1 MSRSFTGSVSV
12 SELASLIALEFSK
25 SEYFNGEVSPADC
38 KNGIEFLKKNGFRSG
53 NITKRIE
60 EDLKKVEFDE
70 ENMEWEAKE
79 VDEDGKKVIGFHT
92 LANGLT
98 FLGIQAGGDWES
110 PLVYIL
116 YYDGTKL
123 RGYIPT
129 DGNTWNTKNK
139 KAYGNDDEDEEAVDS
154 KNAKERFGVEDFRD
168 ANWDQDK
175 ILADIEG
182 HICPSNGR
190 FVKPEGLEGVSV
202 EEFNQEAKARQVK
215 SEESQKAWEA
225 HQKSMGSV
233 LMVTMGGANAPG
245 AGKSLVDI
253 LAEIQ
258 QETKLF
264 DTEVEQLKGMKL
276 SQEALDLAYKVRD
289 VRLRSIVGK
298 FCLVTNGIQS
308 SI

>member
-1 MSRSFTGSVSV
+1 MGGGSGS
-12 SELASLIALEFSK
+12 
-25 SEYFNGEVSPADC
+25 
-38 KNGIEFLKKNGFRSG
+38 
-53 NITKRIE
+53 
-60 EDLKKVEFDE
+60 
-70 ENMEWEAKE
+70 
-79 VDEDGKKVIGFHT
+79 HH
-92 LANGLT
+92 
-98 FLGIQAGGDWES
+98 
-110 PLVYIL
+110 
-116 YYDGTKL
+116 
-123 RGYIPT
+123 
-129 DGNTWNTKNK
+129 
-139 KAYGNDDEDEEAVDS
+139 
-154 KNAKERFGVEDFRD
+154 RD
-168 ANWDQDK
+168 PPR
-175 ILADIEG
+175 
-182 HICPSNGR
+182 H
-190 FVKPEGLEGVSV
+190 
-202 EEFNQEAKARQVK
+202 QEAKARQVK